1 MESSKVGYCLQV
13 GANIGILVGLV
24 LVAFQIKQSADLTRI
39 QLLYQESD
47 RASLAGIAVVGEDG
61 AAAWAKAITAPA
73 EMSLR
78 EQRIVETMIWLEVEN
93 WRATYRL
100 AQLGLIED
108 DWKARVVENGN
119 FNLNFPYG
127 RSVWKHMAE
136 SVQPE
141 LAQYVNEQLAS
152 DGFNPTDYYKE
163 IMADTLRQLG
173 TPASD

>member
-1 MESSKVGYCLQV
+1 
-13 GANIGILVGLV
+13 
-24 LVAFQIKQSADLTRI
+24 
-39 QLLYQESD
+39 
-47 RASLAGIAVVGEDG
+47 
-61 AAAWAKAITAPA
+61 
-73 EMSLR
+73 
-78 EQRIVETMIWLEVEN
+78 MIWLEVEN